1 MHAHSGIHTYKHAH
15 PHMSMHIQLHACMH
29 TCTHPHADVAPRQ
42 LNLMCSVYTVPGSSV
57 NPEALPPQF
66 VFTFA
71 EMQYIL

>member
-1 MHAHSGIHTYKHAH
+1 
-15 PHMSMHIQLHACMH
+15 MH